1 MSKKNLEVVELNK
14 KEEQIIL
21 EEKQKP
27 IVSFWRL
34 HRFQILSILLILS
47 LLTCITGVFIFLSN
61 IYQNEEPTIE
71 KASVDTT
78 LSDYNKYVDGGR
90 APITEE
96 TAKNRFLNTGD
107 FKTSGEVITIKTIE
121 TGSFIIKF
129 YSDGTALK
137 INKKSNIITRINPLE
152 NGEYGINSKGETN
165 RKVTTRDVTVVNT
178 KEYPWGTVSYFSDGS
193 AEITNSKMNIFVRDS
208 NDINDNYIS
217 NNKVSY
223 LKEIKTVG
231 SNTLNYYYD
240 GTIEVVKNGK
250 SYLVRNERDLNI
262 SSNDITF
269 SNDNSANI
277 YKTITTD
284 DGYIIDYYQDGGAII
299 KKGTRTI
306 SVRKSNSIIIKNN
319 KIYEIVDNI
328 YVEVSNTR
336 DKDNVIYY
344 TNGGTVYNYQGKTY
358 YNEENSNLLFNNGT
372 LSSIATPSEDLTK
385 HTDIEDED
393 VQIFEKNAVIKTKDY
408 TAIVPKE
415 GILYDK
421 NGKIKDITSDD
432 SSTSK
437 NDFKIINNSSEKVK
451 YRIVIEKSPRTDLDV
466 TYLRYQLQVKEK
478 YYPAK
483 KLDNDIWYQ
492 DNLSNSLGINGT
504 NYILLDDIIE
514 PYDTINVR
522 LMLWTD
528 YETTPNSM
536 QDKYFYGTIKVYA
549 WIEK

>member
-61 IYQNEEPTIE
+61 IYQSEEPTIE

-262 SSNDITF
+262 SSSDITF
-269 SNDNSANI
+269 PNDNSANI

-319 KIYEIVDNI
+319 KIYEIVDNM

-358 YNEENSNLLFNNGT
+358 YNEENSNLLFNNGI

-437 NDFKIINNSSEKVK
+437 NDFKIINNSSKKVK

>member
-27 IVSFWRL
+27 IVSFWCL

-71 KASVDTT
+71 KTSVDTT

-223 LKEIKTVG
+223 LKEVKTVG
-231 SNTLNYYYD
+231 SNILNYYYD

-262 SSNDITF
+262 SSSDITF
-269 SNDNSANI
+269 PNDNSANI

-437 NDFKIINNSSEKVK
+437 NDFKIINNSSKKVK

>member
-27 IVSFWRL
+27 IVSFWCL

-71 KASVDTT
+71 KTSVDTT

-262 SSNDITF
+262 SSSDITF
-269 SNDNSANI
+269 PNDNSANI

-299 KKGTRTI
+299 KKGSRTI

-358 YNEENSNLLFNNGT
+358 YNEENSNLLFNNGI

-437 NDFKIINNSSEKVK
+437 NDFKIINNSSKKVK

>member
-14 KEEQIIL
+14 KEEYNNL

-27 IVSFWRL
+27 LVSFWRL

-165 RKVTTRDVTVVNT
+165 RKATTRDVTVVNT

-262 SSNDITF
+262 SSSDITF
-269 SNDNSANI
+269 PNDNSANI

-299 KKGTRTI
+299 KKGSRTI
-306 SVRKSNSIIIKNN
+306 SVRKSNSIII
-319 KIYEIVDNI
+319 NI
-328 YVEVSNTR
+328 IIT
-336 DKDNVIYY
+336 I
-344 TNGGTVYNYQGKTY
+344 
-358 YNEENSNLLFNNGT
+358 
-372 LSSIATPSEDLTK
+372 PTK
-385 HTDIEDED
+385 
-393 VQIFEKNAVIKTKDY
+393 A
-408 TAIVPKE
+408 
-415 GILYDK
+415 
-421 NGKIKDITSDD
+421 
-432 SSTSK
+432 
-437 NDFKIINNSSEKVK
+437 
-451 YRIVIEKSPRTDLDV
+451 
-466 TYLRYQLQVKEK
+466 
-478 YYPAK
+478 
-483 KLDNDIWYQ
+483 
-492 DNLSNSLGINGT
+492 
-504 NYILLDDIIE
+504 
-514 PYDTINVR
+514 
-522 LMLWTD
+522 
-528 YETTPNSM
+528 
-536 QDKYFYGTIKVYA
+536 
-549 WIEK
+549 

>member
-437 NDFKIINNSSEKVK
+437 NDFKIINNSSKKVK

>member
-223 LKEIKTVG
+223 LKEIKSVG

-269 SNDNSANI
+269 PNDNSANI

>member
-152 NGEYGINSKGETN
+152 NGGYGINSKGETN

-269 SNDNSANI
+269 PNDNSANI

-299 KKGTRTI
+299 KKGSRTI

-372 LSSIATPSEDLTK
+372 LSSIATSSEDLTK

>member
-262 SSNDITF
+262 SSSDITF
-269 SNDNSANI
+269 PNDNSANI

-299 KKGTRTI
+299 KKGSRTI

-385 HTDIEDED
+385 HTDIEDEN

>member
-27 IVSFWRL
+27 IVSFWHL

-269 SNDNSANI
+269 PNDNSANI

-299 KKGTRTI
+299 KKGSRTI

-437 NDFKIINNSSEKVK
+437 NDFKIINNSSKKVK

-483 KLDNDIWYQ
+483 KMDNDIWYQ

>member
-1 MSKKNLEVVELNK
+1 MSKKNLEVIELNK
-14 KEEQIIL
+14 KEEQIVL

-47 LLTCITGVFIFLSN
+47 LLTCIAGIFIFLSN

-71 KASVDTT
+71 KATVDTT
-78 LSDYNKYVDGGR
+78 LTEYNKYVDGGQ

-96 TAKNRFLNTGD
+96 TAKNRFLNIGD
-107 FKTSGEVITIKTIE
+107 FKTSGEVITVKTIE
-121 TGSFIIKF
+121 TGRYVIRF

-137 INKKSNIITRINPLE
+137 IIKSSNTITRINPLE

-165 RKVTTRDVTVVNT
+165 IKATTRDITLVST
-178 KEYPWGTVSYFSDGS
+178 KEYSWGTVSYYSDGS
-193 AEITNSKMNIFVRDS
+193 AEITNSKTNMFVRNA
-208 NDINDNYIS
+208 NDISDNYIS
-217 NNKVSY
+217 NNKVTY
-223 LKEIKTVG
+223 LKESKKIA

-240 GTIEVVKNGK
+240 GTIEVIKDGQ
-250 SYLVRNERDLNI
+250 SYLVRNERDI
-262 SSNDITF
+262 ETSNNTITF
-269 SNDNSANI
+269 PNDNAATI
-277 YKTITTD
+277 YKTITTT
-284 DGYIIDYYQDGGAII
+284 DGYIINYYQDGGAII
-299 KKGTRTI
+299 KNGSRTI

-336 DKDNVIYY
+336 DNGNIIFY

-358 YNEENSNLLFNNGT
+358 YNEENSNLLFNNNT
-372 LSSIATPSEDLTK
+372 LSKIATPSEELTK
-385 HTDIEDED
+385 HTNIENEES
-393 VQIFEKNAVIKTKDY
+393 QTFEKTAVIKTNDY

-421 NGKIKDITSDD
+421 NGKIKNITSDD
-432 SSTSK
+432 SSSSK
-437 NDFKIINNSSEKVK
+437 NDFKIINNSNKKVK

-466 TYLRYQLQVKEK
+466 TYLRYQLQIKEK
-478 YYPAK
+478 YYSAK
-483 KLDNDIWYQ
+483 RLDNEIWYQ
-492 DNLSNSLGINGT
+492 DNLYNNLMPSGT
-504 NYILLDDIIE
+504 NYILLDDTIE
-514 PYDTINVR
+514 PYDTIDVR

>member
-269 SNDNSANI
+269 PNDNSANI

-372 LSSIATPSEDLTK
+372 LSSIVTPSEDLTK

-437 NDFKIINNSSEKVK
+437 NDFKIINNSSKKVK

>member
-269 SNDNSANI
+269 PNDNSANI

-299 KKGTRTI
+299 KKGSRTI

>member
-152 NGEYGINSKGETN
+152 NGGYGINSKGETN

-269 SNDNSANI
+269 PNDNSANI

-299 KKGTRTI
+299 KKGSRTI

-372 LSSIATPSEDLTK
+372 LSSIATSSEDLTK

-492 DNLSNSLGINGT
+492 DNLSNSFGINGT

>member
-262 SSNDITF
+262 SSSDITF
-269 SNDNSANI
+269 PNDNSANI

-299 KKGTRTI
+299 KKGSRTI

>member
-178 KEYPWGTVSYFSDGS
+178 KEYPWGTVSYFSDAS

-269 SNDNSANI
+269 PNDNSANI

-437 NDFKIINNSSEKVK
+437 NDFKIINNSSKKVK

>member
-27 IVSFWRL
+27 IVSFWCL

-71 KASVDTT
+71 KTSVDTT

-269 SNDNSANI
+269 PNDNSANI

-299 KKGTRTI
+299 KKGSRTI

-358 YNEENSNLLFNNGT
+358 YNEENSNLLFNNGI

-437 NDFKIINNSSEKVK
+437 NDFKIINNSSKKVK

>member
-269 SNDNSANI
+269 PNDNSANI

-372 LSSIATPSEDLTK
+372 LSSIATSSEDLTK

-492 DNLSNSLGINGT
+492 DNLSNSFGINGT

>member
-262 SSNDITF
+262 SSSDITF
-269 SNDNSANI
+269 PNDNSANI

-299 KKGTRTI
+299 KKGSRTI

-358 YNEENSNLLFNNGT
+358 YNEENSNLLFNNGI

-504 NYILLDDIIE
+504 NYILLDDVIE

>member
-262 SSNDITF
+262 SSSDITF
-269 SNDNSANI
+269 PNDNSANI

-299 KKGTRTI
+299 KKGSRTI

-385 HTDIEDED
+385 HTDIEDEN

-492 DNLSNSLGINGT
+492 DNLSNSLGINDT